1 MNIKVIG
8 KAGEGAGTTT
18 QIIIEKL
25 LAIYPKSICFL
36 IDKEN
41 EFFPLGFDVCLS
53 AGYKSTYEEYTSFVE
68 DNLNKNNL
76 FRFVI
81 DIGFEDE
88 ITNIKMFANELRDKN
103 KLKVFIIEKSLE
115 EELKCQK

>member
-1 MNIKVIG
+1 MNIKITG

-18 QIIIEKL
+18 KIIIERL
-25 LAIYPKSICFL
+25 LEIYPKSICFL

-41 EFFPLGFDVCLS
+41 EFFPLGFDVYLS
-53 AGYKSTYEEYTSFVE
+53 AGYNSTYNEYTSFVE
-68 DNLNKNNL
+68 ENLNKNNL

-81 DIGFEDE
+81 DMGFENE

-115 EELKCQK
+115 EEM